1 MSMLW
6 RVKAIAAAAS
16 AVSITGAAVAGGPL
30 LIATDGTV
38 LVWGTSSAIPY
49 RTDGGPLS
57 SQITGA
63 QAQTRV
69 RNMFDVWQNVASAS
83 ISYSRAGVI
92 LDTGAFTDGDVST
105 AAEFNAVEGDCFD
118 GDQSPIVYDVDG
130 SMFEDLGQDESVIGF
145 AGPCAT
151 NGNGEI
157 VAGRAAMNGMYQD
170 EVESGTNFELS
181 PAEFDAAFVHEFGH
195 FSGLDHSQVNVG
207 CLDACGSDNLEG
219 LPTMFPFLL
228 HVSMGSLSTDDIA
241 WISRLYPASGP
252 GGFAATHGTLRGI
265 VYFSDGESHVQYA
278 NVIARRVDTGGN
290 EDRRI
295 AVSNVAGYRFRACV
309 PNDITPPPP
318 DDYCPESGSLNPG
331 HIGLFEIP
339 VPAGTYTL
347 EVEGI
352 NPAFI
357 EGSGVGPG
365 DRPLALPG
373 TAPPPSA
380 PISIAAGQ
388 TKSGN
393 NVTLIGTPPR
403 FDQFESQ

>member
-1 MSMLW
+1 MPG
-6 RVKAIAAAAS
+6 RVTAVLAAIAAPLVAGVAA
-16 AVSITGAAVAGGPL
+16 AGGPL
-30 LIATDGTV
+30 VVDTNGAL
-38 LVWGTSSAIPY
+38 LVWGTAAAIPY

-57 SQITGA
+57 SQITSA
-63 QAQTRV
+63 QAQARV
-69 RNMFDVWQNVASAS
+69 RNMFDVWQDVPSAS
-83 ISYSRAGVI
+83 ISYNRAGAI
-92 LDTGAFTDGDVST
+92 QDTGAFTDGDVST
-105 AAEFNAVEGDCFD
+105 AAEFNAVDGACGS

-130 SMFEDLGQDESVIGF
+130 SMFEDLGEDPSVIGF
-145 AGPCAT
+145 AGPCAID
-151 NGNGEI
+151 GNGVI
-157 VAGRAAMNGMYQD
+157 VSGLAVMNGIYLD
-170 EVESGTNFELS
+170 GVDSGNNFELT

-195 FSGLDHSQVNVG
+195 FSGLDHSQINVE
-207 CLDACGSDNLEG
+207 CLDACGSDNLAG
-219 LPTMFPFLL
+219 LPTMFPVLV

-241 WISRLYPASGP
+241 WISSLYPAGGP
-252 GGFAATHGTLRGI
+252 GGFAATHGTIRGI
-265 VYFSDGESHVQYA
+265 VHFSDGESHVQYA
-278 NVIARRVDTGGN
+278 NVIARRVDSGNN

-318 DDYCPESGSLNPG
+318 PFYCPLSGSLNPA

-352 NPAFI
+352 DPAFTD
-357 EGSGVGPG
+357 GSSVGPG

-403 FDQFESQ
+403 FDQFESP